1 MTTHIFYFLFRSY
14 IGYGDVLLISA
25 LSFVFPLQFTIY
37 VIIFTFV
44 IAGLVALITM
54 IFKPIKLLPLVPFIF
69 ISFSINSLFIMISI
83 NFQEAY
89 ILKIK
94 EMVTSE
100 MPRER
105 LLSHGAK
112 SLSNTELLAILI
124 NTGRKGFSSIDIS
137 NELLKSASNLNELKK
152 SSINDLIQVK
162 GIGLQKAIT
171 LKAAFELGERMGRRA
186 ENNRIKITQP
196 SDVADYMIP
205 TMKDLTQEHF
215 VILLLNSKNVVIK
228 ETCVFKGTLNS
239 SNCTST

>member
-1 MTTHIFYFLFRSY
+1 M
-14 IGYGDVLLISA
+14 
-25 LSFVFPLQFTIY
+25 
-37 VIIFTFV
+37 
-44 IAGLVALITM
+44 
-54 IFKPIKLLPLVPFIF
+54 
-69 ISFSINSLFIMISI
+69 
-83 NFQEAY
+83 
-89 ILKIK
+89 KIK

-196 SDVADYMIP
+196 SDVADYMISNNERFN
-205 TMKDLTQEHF
+205 TRTFCHF
-215 VILLLNSKNVVIK
+215 IVK
-228 ETCVFKGTLNS
+228 FKKM
-239 SNCTST
+239 